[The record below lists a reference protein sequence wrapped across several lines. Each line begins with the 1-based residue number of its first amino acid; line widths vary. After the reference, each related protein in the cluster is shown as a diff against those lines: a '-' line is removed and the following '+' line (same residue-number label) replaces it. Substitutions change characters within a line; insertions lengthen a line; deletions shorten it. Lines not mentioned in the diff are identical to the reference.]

1 MLNKP
6 PLSQMMPFVDSKYTL
21 VIVAAK
27 RARLTI
33 DSSADMLHTDM
44 LNPVSLALE
53 DIAEGRISWRRIKD
67 GIK

>member
-6 PLSQMMPFVDSKYTL
+6 PLNQMMSYVDSKYTL

-33 DSSADMLHTDM
+33 DNNPDMLHTDM

-53 DIAEGRISWRRIKD
+53 DVAEGKIDWRRTKD

>member
-6 PLSQMMPFVDSKYTL
+6 PLNQLMSQVDSKYTL

-27 RARLTI
+27 RARQTI
-33 DSSADMLHTDM
+33 DNNPDMLHTDM

-53 DIAEGRISWRRIKD
+53 EIAKGNIEWKRTKD

>member
-6 PLSQMMPFVDSKYTL
+6 PLNQMMDYVDSKYTL

-33 DSSADMLHTDM
+33 DSNPDMLHTDM

-53 DIAEGRISWRRIKD
+53 DIAAGKIEWQRAKAAV
-67 GIK
+67 K

>member
-6 PLSQMMPFVDSKYTL
+6 PLSQMMPYVDSKYTL

-27 RARLTI
+27 RARTTI
-33 DSSADMLHTDM
+33 DSNPDMLHTDM

-53 DIAEGRISWRRIKD
+53 DIAAGKIGWQRLKD

>member
-6 PLSQMMPFVDSKYTL
+6 PLNQLMSQVDSKYTL

-27 RARLTI
+27 RARQTI
-33 DSSADMLHTDM
+33 DYNPDMLHTDM

-53 DIAEGRISWRRIKD
+53 EIAKGNIEWKRTKD

>member
-6 PLSQMMPFVDSKYTL
+6 PLNQMMPYVDSKYTL

-33 DSSADMLHTDM
+33 DNNSDMLHTDM

-53 DIAEGRISWRRIKD
+53 DIAEGRIDWQRAKG

>member
-6 PLSQMMPFVDSKYTL
+6 PLNQMMPYVDSKYTL

-33 DSSADMLHTDM
+33 DSSQDMLHTDM

-53 DIAEGRISWRRIKD
+53 EIAEGKLEWQRTKD

>member
-6 PLSQMMPFVDSKYTL
+6 ALNKMMPYVDSKYTL

-27 RARLTI
+27 RARMTI
-33 DSSADMLHTDM
+33 DSSSDMLHTDM

-53 DIAEGRISWRRIKD
+53 DVAEGKLEWQRTKD

>member
-6 PLSQMMPFVDSKYTL
+6 PLNQMMHYVDSKYTL

-33 DSSADMLHTDM
+33 DSSPDMLHADM

-53 DIAEGRISWRRIKD
+53 DIAGGKIEWQRTKD

>member
-6 PLSQMMPFVDSKYTL
+6 PLNQMMPYVDSKYTL

-33 DSSADMLHTDM
+33 DSSPDMLHTDM

-53 DIAEGRISWRRIKD
+53 DIAEGRISWRRTKD

>member
-6 PLSQMMPFVDSKYTL
+6 PLNQMMAHVDSKYTL
-21 VIVAAK
+21 VTVAAK
-27 RARLTI
+27 RARATI
-33 DSSADMLHTDM
+33 DNNSDMLHVDM

-53 DIAEGRISWRRIKD
+53 EIADGKIEWRRLKD